1 MARIAAKTGAALVP
15 AFMVRGVDGRF
26 EFHMERAIEVPA
38 TGNPEKDVLEM
49 VRRYTESVESYVKA
63 YPDQWM
69 WMHERWKT
77 RPPEERK

>member
-1 MARIAAKTGAALVP
+1 
-15 AFMVRGVDGRF
+15 
-26 EFHMERAIEVPA
+26 MERAIEAPA